1 LEIDAKG
8 DLGKVLQLDDNNEF
22 GAGPSKA
29 CRNKNMKRS
38 IYVVDDQAPVLETT
52 VLVLRSLGRDW
63 EVTGFTDPFAALEAV
78 KAKAPDAIL
87 SDELMPGMQ
96 GSQLLEQI
104 RAVSPNTVRLIMSG
118 CVALD
123 KLTLITSAHQYIAK
137 PFDAFKLRDLI
148 QRSFTAQ
155 ERIVNQGLQALVT
168 SIRSIPSLPQAHQS
182 LLKELE
188 DSDTPSAT
196 IARLIGN
203 DPGLSVK
210 VLQLANSALFGRGYL
225 VTSPIDA
232 VSCLGT
238 DMIAA
243 IVLSQTVFHH
253 YESLQHREIDL
264 PRVWAHCWETARLAQ
279 HFCRE
284 KKLPHKTGEEAF
296 LAGLLH
302 EAGRFILVDN
312 FPDKFQA
319 ACDGARHS
327 KIPLPVCLREAFQA
341 SLSQISSYVLEL
353 WGLPGAVINSIYFQ
367 DDPEKDPAPGFSMTS
382 ALYIADHLAS
392 RTFPPDSFSLED
404 WKTGY
409 LQSIG
414 CADDIPIWEK
424 LSTNP
429 E

>member
-1 LEIDAKG
+1 
-8 DLGKVLQLDDNNEF
+8 
-22 GAGPSKA
+22 
-29 CRNKNMKRS
+29 MKRS

-63 EVTGFTDPFAALEAV
+63 EVTGFTDPLAALAAV
-78 KAKAPDAIL
+78 KAKSPDAIL

-96 GSQLLEQI
+96 GSQLLEQVRI
-104 RAVSPNTVRLIMSG
+104 ASPTTIRLIMSG

-148 QRSFTAQ
+148 ERSFVAQ
-155 ERIVNQGLQALVT
+155 ERVNNQGLQSLVT

-196 IARLIGN
+196 IARLIGG

-238 DMIAA
+238 DMVAA
-243 IVLSQTVFHH
+243 IVLSQSVFRH
-253 YESLQHREIDL
+253 YESLKHREVDL
-264 PRVWAHCWETARLAQ
+264 PRVWAHCWGTACLAQ
-279 HFCRE
+279 YLCRE

-312 FPDKFQA
+312 FPDQFQA
-319 ACDGARHS
+319 ACNGARDS
-327 KIPLPVCLREAFQA
+327 KIPLDA
-341 SLSQISSYVLEL
+341 SLRRVFQTSPCQISSYVLEL
-353 WGLPGAVINSIYFQ
+353 WGLPGAVINGISLL
-367 DDPEKDPAPGFSMTS
+367 DNPEKDPAPGFSMTS
-382 ALYIADHLAS
+382 ALYIADRLAS
-392 RTFPPDSFSLED
+392 HTFPPDPFPLED
-404 WKTGY
+404 WKTSY

-414 CADDIPIWEK
+414 CADDIPSWEE
-424 LSTNP
+424 LSTHP
-429 E
+429 AGGVLS

>member
-1 LEIDAKG
+1 
-8 DLGKVLQLDDNNEF
+8 
-22 GAGPSKA
+22 
-29 CRNKNMKRS
+29 MKRS

-63 EVTGFTDPFAALEAV
+63 EVTGFTDPFAALAAV

-96 GSQLLEQI
+96 GSQLLEQV
-104 RAVSPNTVRLIMSG
+104 RVVSPNTIRLIMSG
-118 CVALD
+118 CVALN

-148 QRSFTAQ
+148 QRSFVAQ
-155 ERIVNQGLQALVT
+155 ERIIDQGLQSLVT
-168 SIRSIPSLPQAHQS
+168 SIRSIPSLPQAHHS

-188 DSDTPSAT
+188 DSRTPNAT
-196 IARLIGN
+196 IARLIGD

-238 DMIAA
+238 DMVAA
-243 IVLSQTVFHH
+243 IVLSQSVFRH
-253 YESLQHREIDL
+253 YESLKHREIDL
-264 PRVWAHCWETARLAQ
+264 PRVWAHCWGTACLAQ
-279 HFCRE
+279 YLCRQM
-284 KKLPHKTGEEAF
+284 KLPHKTGEEAF

-312 FPDKFQA
+312 FPDQFQA
-319 ACDGARHS
+319 ACDGARQS
-327 KIPLPVCLREAFQA
+327 KTPLSPRLRETFQA
-341 SLSQISSYVLEL
+341 SPAQISAYVLEL
-353 WGLPGAVINSIYFQ
+353 WGLPSAVIDSIFLL
-367 DDPEKDPAPGFSMTS
+367 DNPEKDPAPGFSMTS

-392 RTFPPDSFSLED
+392 QTFPPDPFPLED
-404 WKTGY
+404 WKTSY

-414 CADDIPIWEK
+414 CAGDIASWEK
-424 LSTNP
+424 FST
-429 E
+429 EAEAGARG

>member
-1 LEIDAKG
+1 
-8 DLGKVLQLDDNNEF
+8 
-22 GAGPSKA
+22 
-29 CRNKNMKRS
+29 MKRS

-63 EVTGFTDPFAALEAV
+63 EVTGFTDPLAAIAAV
-78 KAKAPDAIL
+78 KSMAPDAVL

-96 GSQLLEQI
+96 GSQLLEQVRI
-104 RAVSPNTVRLIMSG
+104 VSPNTIRLIMSG

-148 QRSFTAQ
+148 ERSFEAQ
-155 ERIVNQGLQALVT
+155 KRIINQGLQALVT

-188 DSDTPSAT
+188 DSDAPSAT
-196 IARLIGN
+196 IARLIGD

-238 DMIAA
+238 DMVAA
-243 IVLSQTVFHH
+243 IVLSQSVFRH
-253 YESLQHREIDL
+253 YETLKHREIDL
-264 PRVWAHCWETARLAQ
+264 PRVWAHCWGAACLAQ
-279 HFCRE
+279 YLSRE
-284 KKLPHKTGEEAF
+284 MKLPHKTGEEAF

-312 FPDKFQA
+312 FPDQFQA
-319 ACDGARHS
+319 ACDRARQS
-327 KIPLPVCLREAFQA
+327 KIPLAACLRETFQA
-341 SLSQISSYVLEL
+341 SPSQISAYVLEL
-353 WGLPGAVINSIYFQ
+353 WGLPSGVVRGISFL
-367 DDPEKDPAPGFSMTS
+367 DSPEKDPGHGFSITS

-392 RTFPPDSFSLED
+392 QTFPPDPFPIDGWRTSYLE
-404 WKTGY
+404 
-409 LQSIG
+409 SIG
-414 CADDIPIWEK
+414 CADDIPDWEK
-424 LSTNP
+424 LSANP
-429 E
+429 EAAANR